1 MSKQRIYEPFYISN
15 VMYYWNLIIK
25 LIKNRAKLLHD
36 LTKRQ
41 WQQEIWY
48 CQSGLCNY
56 QCKIR
61 KVKDFHKRRNF
72 PYKIT
77 GYLQNIYQL
86 LYSLAFLLVKTT
98 KIYIHIKKGMNELMI
113 LTL

>member
-1 MSKQRIYEPFYISN
+1 MILLSANGNNKFGIVKTVFVTTNVRLGKSRIF
-15 VMYYWNLIIK
+15 IK
-25 LIKNRAKLLHD
+25 DGYFR
-36 LTKRQ
+36 
-41 WQQEIWY
+41 
-48 CQSGLCNY
+48 
-56 QCKIR
+56 
-61 KVKDFHKRRNF
+61 
-72 PYKIT
+72 YKIT